1 MKCSCNGK
9 KLKEIGEGGEAV
21 SVVKCLNVETLINN
35 TIHSKGYRKENI
47 GKENFQEYIWYTRP
61 IQGNYQNVLRRKQIF
76 PMCIFILTLDIR
88 KSDNTIRK

>member
-21 SVVKCLNVETLINN
+21 SVVKCLNVETLINS

-47 GKENFQEYIWYTRP
+47 GKENFQE
-61 IQGNYQNVLRRKQIF
+61 
-76 PMCIFILTLDIR
+76 
-88 KSDNTIRK
+88 